1 LSLDLILNAFD
12 AAIIIGIS
20 LPAVLIARR
29 IQIPKLRL
37 LGTLLALFLVVHG
50 MYHLIDSLSA
60 YYGGDLLDFLSDGFT
75 EPISY
80 LILLAFGVSLYRLG
94 E

>member
-1 LSLDLILNAFD
+1 MSLDLVLNSFD
-12 AAIIIGIS
+12 AVVILAIS
-20 LPAVLIARR
+20 LPAVWMARK
-29 IQIPKLRL
+29 IEVPKLRL

-50 MYHLIDSLSA
+50 VYHLTAVLSA
-60 YYGGDLLDFLSDGFT
+60 YYGGDLLDFLSDGFV

-80 LILLAFGVSLYRLG
+80 LILVVFGVTFYRLG

>member
-1 LSLDLILNAFD
+1 MSLDLILNAFD
-12 AAIIIGIS
+12 ASIVIGVS
-20 LPAVLIARR
+20 VPAVLIARR
-29 IQIPKLRL
+29 IQVPKLRL

-50 MYHLIDSLSA
+50 IYHLVDAFSA

-75 EPISY
+75 ELISY
-80 LILLAFGVSLYRLG
+80 VILLVFAISLYRLG

>member
-1 LSLDLILNAFD
+1 MSLDLILNSFD
-12 AAIIIGIS
+12 AVVILAIS
-20 LPAVLIARR
+20 LPAVWMARN
-29 IQIPKLRL
+29 IQVPKLRL

-50 MYHLIDSLSA
+50 VYHLAAVLSA
-60 YYGGDLLDFLSDGFT
+60 VYGGDLLDFLSDGFI
-75 EPISY
+75 EPVSY

>member
-1 LSLDLILNAFD
+1 MSLDLILNSFD
-12 AAIIIGIS
+12 AIVILGVSIPAI
-20 LPAVLIARR
+20 LVARR
-29 IQIPKLRL
+29 INVPRLRL
-37 LGTLLALFLVVHG
+37 LGTLLALFLVIHG
-50 MYHLIDSLSA
+50 IYHLTAVLSA
-60 YYGGDLLDFLSDGFT
+60 YYGGDTLDFLSDGFT